1 MDSLLQAELT
11 IPAQVFVSVTRVFI
25 FSNFSYNPPTLGSG
39 VLDLPKLSSP
49 LPPSA
54 LGPSPP
60 DVGPNSSIRTLYVY
74 WGQNFVRMDQIP
86 GGFGPL
92 WDTFSLFLNL
102 SELGPYFGHADLCP

>member
-74 WGQNFVRMDQIP
+74 WGQNLVDVDQILRRGEYP
-86 GGFGPL
+86 TLYVFFI
-92 WDTFSLFLNL
+92 TFRF
-102 SELGPYFGHADLCP
+102 ERIAP